1 MDILLA
7 IFGLKMLPT
16 EVTSSYELQCNP
28 EYNIRGSNSE
38 IIFINPNK
46 YNVQHGVSCDKID
59 DICAMLPI
67 YNKYL
72 KIFQHSALS
81 RHDEDIYKTLSDPLI
96 AKTDRPRE

>member
-38 IIFINPNK
+38 NIFFIPKK
-46 YNVQHGVSCDKID
+46 YNVQHGVGCDKII
-59 DICAMLPI
+59 DICTILPI
-67 YNKYL
+67 YK
-72 KIFQHSALS
+72 QVS
-81 RHDEDIYKTLSDPLI
+81 
-96 AKTDRPRE
+96 